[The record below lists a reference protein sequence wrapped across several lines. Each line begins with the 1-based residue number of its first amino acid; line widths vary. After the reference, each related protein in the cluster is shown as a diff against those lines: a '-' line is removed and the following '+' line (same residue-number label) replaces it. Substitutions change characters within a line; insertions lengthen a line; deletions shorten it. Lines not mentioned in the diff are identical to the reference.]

1 MLKRIKRFV
10 KEEWILIAFEII
22 VAILTRMYI
31 IRVIINQI
39 G

>member
-1 MLKRIKRFV
+1 MKKRIKRFIK
-10 KEEWILIAFEII
+10 KEWGLIAFYGV

-31 IRVIINQI
+31 IRVIINGI